1 MITNNEGGP
10 VATLSE
16 DARAIRG
23 RIMAEMLSEGTAP
36 TVAQLLSEFAMSDE
50 VLALLLR
57 DLEGAIC
64 VARQDEE
71 HAESPTFQGEALT
84 APQPRLGELV
94 YVRPFATFKNHYAI
108 TVGVQQKWYA
118 ECAVEACAISGQ
130 FPGTEV
136 VVDSVCRLTGQPVR
150 LVGKDGVLVDYSPR
164 TLRVHLGYP
173 IREMPHRVVGWCDYN
188 SFFASEDAASQW
200 KAAHPELAGVTRSP
214 VEMARLITG
223 SIAQGRHDYAYQPHL
238 PVLTMARQMRQMGL
252 TRATQLGFH
261 VPDPFWLPTPK
272 MLASWR
278 RNGLGNFI
286 RMRFH

>member
-1 MITNNEGGP
+1 MAREVLVT
-10 VATLSE
+10 TLSE
-16 DARAIRG
+16 DALAIRE
-23 RIMAEMLSEGTAP
+23 RIMAEMRSEGTAP
-36 TVAQLLSEFAMSDE
+36 TIAQLLSEFAMSDE
-50 VLALLLR
+50 EMALLLR

-71 HAESPTFQGEALT
+71 HAESSTFQGEALT
-84 APQPRLGELV
+84 APQPPLGELV

-108 TVGVQQKWYA
+108 TVGGQQKWYA

-130 FPGTEV
+130 FPDTEV
-136 VVDSVCRLTGQPVR
+136 IVDSVCRQTGQPVR
-150 LVGKDGVLVDYSPR
+150 LVGLDGVLVDYSPR

-188 SFFASEDAASQW
+188 SFFASEDAANQW
-200 KAAHPELAGVTRSP
+200 RAEHPELAGVTRSP

-223 SIAQGRHDYAYQPHL
+223 SIAQGRHDYSYQPHL
-238 PVLTMARQMRQMGL
+238 PVLTMARQMREMGL
-252 TRATQLGFH
+252 TRATRLGFH

-272 MLASWR
+272 MLSSWR

-286 RMRFH
+286 QLRFH